1 MNKGLSQAH
10 DEATEAA
17 VKRLGRTVALLQDRI
32 RLLEEENVRFA
43 DMLTQRGVDVRPSS
57 KIGLELPPAV
67 REPLDGNAEVLALM
81 TLAERKLL
89 DDLCPNEQVLLLL
102 KSDSRT
108 DTGSWLR
115 GGRVWVCATRKELVL
130 LAAGRKPLI
139 QKTPFPVLRESLYN
153 HVTGEVVL
161 APAGELTLNRIKV
174 PPLEGYQLLAQIYD
188 QEREK

>member
-17 VKRLGRTVALLQDRI
+17 VERLGRTVVLLQDRI

-43 DMLTQRGVDVRPSS
+43 DMLTERGVDARPSS

-67 REPLDGNAEVLALM
+67 REPLDGNAGVLALM
-81 TLAERKLL
+81 TLAEQKLL
-89 DDLCPNEQVLLLL
+89 EDLCPNEQVLLLL

-115 GGRVWVCATRKELVL
+115 GGRVWVGATRKELVL
-130 LAAGRKPLI
+130 LASGRKPLF

-153 HVTGEVVL
+153 HVTGELIL
-161 APAGELTLNRIKV
+161 APARELTLNRIKV
-174 PPLEGYQLLAQIYD
+174 PPLDGYQLLAQIYD
-188 QEREK
+188 HG

>member
-17 VKRLGRTVALLQDRI
+17 VERLERMVLLMQDRV

-43 DMLTQRGVDVRPSS
+43 DMLMERGVEVRPSS
-57 KIGLELPPAV
+57 KIALELPPAV

-81 TLAERKLL
+81 TPPEQKLL
-89 DDLCPNEQVLLLL
+89 KDVCANEQVLLLL

-115 GGRVWVCATRKELVL
+115 GGRVWVCTTLKEIVL
-130 LAAGRKPLI
+130 LASGRKPFF

-161 APAGELTLNRIKV
+161 APAGDLRLNRFKV
-174 PPLEGYQLLAQIYD
+174 PPLDGYQLLAQIYD
-188 QEREK
+188 QEPEK